1 MKEVETDLLNKKPMD
16 RFVCGEVGFGKT
28 ELAMRA
34 AFLAS
39 YNNKQT
45 CVLVPT
51 TLLAQQHLD
60 SFKKRF
66 EDTAVNIAMLTK
78 NIKNKTRK
86 ILLEDLSKGK
96 IDILIGTHAL
106 LQDSISY
113 SDIGLLIIDEEHR
126 FGVRQK
132 EKIKKIKKDINVL
145 SLSATPIPRS
155 LNFALSK
162 LKDFSIIS
170 SPPPDRVSVK
180 TFVYSL
186 NKNLISESIQREILR
201 GGQIYYLCNDLRL
214 INNRK
219 VDLQDS
225 FPELSIGIV
234 HGRLKPLDI
243 ETTMLEFHEGNID
256 ILFCSTIIESG
267 LDIQNA
273 NTIIIESAD
282 KLGLAQLH
290 QLRGRVGRSN
300 KQAYAYFLKS
310 SSNIKRKKARSR
322 IEAFEDSDSRSAGLL
337 LAIKD
342 LEIRGAGEILG
353 EKQSGILQSIG
364 LDLYTRLL
372 NKAADYIKK
381 GILEFDLLEKEK
393 DINLGVSSYIPK
405 DYLPDLNQRLI
416 MYNRIALA
424 RSNQEL
430 RAIQI
435 EMIDRF
441 GLFPKEI
448 NNLFIQNEIRLIAE
462 SLSISSIQA
471 SRDRI
476 KVMYINKEQITMKT
490 PSKLEDFPSRI
501 KEELLNI

>member
-1 MKEVETDLLNKKPMD
+1 MARLFYDN
-16 RFVCGEVGFGKT
+16 
-28 ELAMRA
+28 
-34 AFLAS
+34 
-39 YNNKQT
+39 
-45 CVLVPT
+45 
-51 TLLAQQHLD
+51 D
-60 SFKKRF
+60 S
-66 EDTAVNIAMLTK
+66 
-78 NIKNKTRK
+78 
-86 ILLEDLSKGK
+86 
-96 IDILIGTHAL
+96 
-106 LQDSISY
+106 
-113 SDIGLLIIDEEHR
+113 
-126 FGVRQK
+126 
-132 EKIKKIKKDINVL
+132 
-145 SLSATPIPRS
+145 
-155 LNFALSK
+155 
-162 LKDFSIIS
+162 
-170 SPPPDRVSVK
+170 
-180 TFVYSL
+180 
-186 NKNLISESIQREILR
+186 
-201 GGQIYYLCNDLRL
+201 DLRL

-256 ILFCSTIIESG
+256 ILVCSTIIESG

-322 IEAFEDSDSRSAGLL
+322 IEAFEDSDSLSAGLL

-353 EKQSGILQSIG
+353 EKQSGILQ
-364 LDLYTRLL
+364 YTRLL

-476 KVMYINKEQITMKT
+476 KIMYINKEQITMKT